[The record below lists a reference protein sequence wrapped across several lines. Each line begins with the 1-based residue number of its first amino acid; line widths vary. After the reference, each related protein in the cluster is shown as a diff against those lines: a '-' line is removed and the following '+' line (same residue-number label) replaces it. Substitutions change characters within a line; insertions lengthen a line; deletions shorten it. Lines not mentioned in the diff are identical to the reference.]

1 MTWEAQKMHLKFS
14 AETPFAQGGGGGGGG
29 GGGSKNEKCSE

>member
-1 MTWEAQKMHLKFS
+1 MTWEAQKIAFKNFS
-14 AETPFAQGGGGGGGG
+14 AETPFAQVGGGG